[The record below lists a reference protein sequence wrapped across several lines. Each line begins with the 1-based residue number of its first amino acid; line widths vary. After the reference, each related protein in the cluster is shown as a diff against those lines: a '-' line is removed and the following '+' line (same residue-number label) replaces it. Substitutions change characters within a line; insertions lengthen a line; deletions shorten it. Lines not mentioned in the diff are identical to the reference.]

1 MRCRQ
6 IDVKPLFGKCKRL
19 SKQKRRRL
27 PACPNFLWQHPVQK
41 GQNGLHGCAYGVIL
55 KEGGLSA
62 MLKAAGRVFLEA
74 ARRLHHAIQAP
85 KRCRNHFS
93 LWVFSS
99 WLNSIF
105 FISLLRNIQSLP
117 LRNFEYQSLGKRMPL
132 ALASALA
139 GASDGVLMGYA
150 LTLVACPHS
159 PSRARQTCRSACRKT
174 KSRTFWPE
182 AFARCHLHPGL

>member
-1 MRCRQ
+1 MRCME
-6 IDVKPLFGKCKRL
+6 IGVKPLFGKCKRL

-74 ARRLHHAIQAP
+74 SRSLHHAIQAQ
-85 KRCRNHFS
+85 KRCNNRFS

-117 LRNFEYQSLGKRMPL
+117 
-132 ALASALA
+132 
-139 GASDGVLMGYA
+139 
-150 LTLVACPHS
+150 
-159 PSRARQTCRSACRKT
+159 
-174 KSRTFWPE
+174 
-182 AFARCHLHPGL
+182 